1 MAPINIAIACQGGGS
16 HAAYAAGALGA
27 LLPAI
32 EKSKGD
38 LQLVGISGT
47 SGGAICALLAWY
59 GMLEGDSDCAKG
71 KLLDFWQANCAQH
84 PGELLWNGSTM
95 EMLKSLNYDFQFSPY
110 VWPLREAETIL
121 TQTWPAVAGA
131 LGMFNPW
138 GRGGYFQLGP
148 LIKQYVDFGLVEAF
162 GDFCGVALDIS
173 QWKQA
178 NLLYGWSAQA
188 TGHGQNQALRMRLE
202 SRINAGLAAVKRI
215 RELMD
220 KNKFS
225 DAGLLRPALANW
237 GEPDI
242 AFDPQQPD
250 TLLNKVKAVMQKIPQ
265 LLLGAVDVGNGEFT
279 AFSSQKAA
287 SEGGVSL
294 KAVLASAALP
304 WLFEAV
310 EIKSEEASNAKSS
323 YYWDGLLSQN
333 PPIKNFLSSPLD
345 DPDQKPNQIWV
356 LQINPSSSDPS
367 KLKENIWDRRNEL
380 AGNLSLNQE
389 ISFIDT
395 VNKRLAQRQVQGTAP
410 NPKDKHVQVHR
421 IVMDSETVGAEAG
434 IELGAWSKSDRSARL
449 KNVLVRNGQ
458 RQADYFMYMHEAIAG
473 VCGNLRDEAYT
484 ALGAV
489 PEANATLAALR
500 AMKGESGDGLQLKV
514 GETFQPSQNKEPDTT
529 VRWHAI
535 GITEQKQCLR
545 VEGETDLIRTR
556 NGGSALSVRDL
567 RITSV
572 ELIPETPST
581 RSLADVNVSRA
592 GATVQGDGA
601 GVAQIRP
608 VGAQPAGDESRPR
621 P

>member
-1 MAPINIAIACQGGGS
+1 MASTKIAIACQGGGS

-32 EKSKGD
+32 EKSKSD

-59 GMLEGDSDCAKG
+59 GMLKGGSDCAKG

-95 EMLKSLNYDFQFSPY
+95 EILKSLSYDFQFSPY
-110 VWPLREAETIL
+110 VWPLRETETIL

-148 LIKQYVDFGLVEAF
+148 LIEQSVDFRLVEAF
-162 GDFCGVALDIS
+162 GDFCGIALDIS

-178 NLLYGWSAQA
+178 DLLYGWSAQA
-188 TGHGQNQALRMRLE
+188 TGHSQNQALRMRLE
-202 SRINAGLAAVKRI
+202 GRIKAGPSAVKRI

-220 KNKFS
+220 QNKFA
-225 DAGLLRPALANW
+225 DAGLLRQAFANW
-237 GEPDI
+237 SVPDI
-242 AFDPQQPD
+242 EFDPQAPD
-250 TLLNKVKAVMQKIPQ
+250 TLLNKVKAVMKKIPQ

-310 EIKSEEASNAKSS
+310 EIKPEGASNEKPS

-395 VNKRLAQRQVQGTAP
+395 INKRFAQRQVQGLAP

-434 IELGAWSKSDRSARL
+434 IELGAWSKSDRSVRL

-458 RQADYFMYMHEAIAG
+458 RQADYFMGMHGAIAG
-473 VCGNLRDEAYT
+473 VCGNLHNDAYS
-484 ALGAV
+484 ALDV

-500 AMKGESGDGLQLKV
+500 AMKGESGDGLQLKI
-514 GETFQPSQNKEPDTT
+514 GETFQPSQDKEPDTT

-535 GITEQKQCLR
+535 GITERKQCLR

-572 ELIPETPST
+572 ELISETPSI
-581 RSLADVNVSRA
+581 RPPADDNARRT
-592 GATVQGDGA
+592 GATVRGDGA
-601 GVAQIRP
+601 GAKQILS
-608 VGAQPAGDESRPR
+608 VEALPAGDESRPN

>member
-1 MAPINIAIACQGGGS
+1 MASTNIAIACQGGGS
-16 HAAYAAGALGA
+16 HAAYAAGALGS

-32 EKSKGD
+32 EKSESD

-59 GMLEGDSDCAKG
+59 GMLEGGSDCAKG

-95 EMLKSLNYDFQFSPY
+95 EILKSLSYDFQFSPY
-110 VWPLREAETIL
+110 VWPLRDAETIL
-121 TQTWPAVAGA
+121 TQTWPALAGT
-131 LGMFNPW
+131 LGAFNPW

-148 LIKQYVDFGLVEAF
+148 LIEQYVDFRLVEAF
-162 GDFCGVALDIS
+162 GDFCGIALDIS

-178 NLLYGWSAQA
+178 DLLYGWSAQA
-188 TGHGQNQALRMRLE
+188 AGDSRNQALRVRLE
-202 SRINAGLAAVKRI
+202 GRIKAGLSAVKRI
-215 RELMD
+215 HELMD
-220 KNKFS
+220 KNEFAG
-225 DAGLLRPALANW
+225 AGLLRQAFSKW
-237 GEPDI
+237 SEPGI
-242 AFDPQQPD
+242 GLDPRAPD
-250 TLLNKVKAVMQKIPQ
+250 TLLKKVKTVMQKIPQ

-310 EIKSEEASNAKSS
+310 EIKSEGASNGKSS

-345 DPDQKPNQIWV
+345 DPYQKPNQIWV

-395 VNKRLAQRQVQGTAP
+395 INKRLAQRQVQELAP

-421 IVMDSETVGAEAG
+421 IVMDSAAVGAEAG
-434 IELGAWSKSDRSARL
+434 MELGAWSKSDRSVRL

-458 RQADYFMYMHEAIAG
+458 RQADYFMDLHAAVAD
-473 VCGNLRDEAYT
+473 VCGNLRNDAYN
-484 ALGAV
+484 ALSAV

-514 GETFQPSQNKEPDTT
+514 SETFQPSQNEEPDTT

-535 GITEQKQCLR
+535 GITERKQCLR
-545 VEGETDLIRTR
+545 VEGETDLIRPL

-567 RITSV
+567 RITAV
-572 ELIPETPST
+572 ALIPETPSIQ
-581 RSLADVNVSRA
+581 LLA
-592 GATVQGDGA
+592 GAGA
-601 GVAQIRP
+601 EAKQIWP
-608 VGAQPAGDESRPR
+608 VEAQPAGDESRP
-621 P
+621 PH